1 MNLKALRRF
10 TASFTA
16 AAMALLSAYM
26 AAAASSAKFKLSSNK
41 TEVLKDNSF
50 TVTLSAEN
58 SFSAAGIYAEI
69 AFDKDAFE
77 LKKYTVVNDIISEC
91 SVGYRNSKVLFVWDS
106 DKNASFSSGNL
117 LKLQFKTIS
126 DSSEGKKKFSFD
138 VIEMCDEKFKSVP
151 NAVTSAEVSVK
162 KLTASDNVLKT
173 IDLIN
178 NIGTVDASDACLK
191 RITLALN
198 AFSKLSSSEKG
209 LVSNYPTLAE
219 AQKKYN
225 ELKEKEEAEKN
236 QQALQNEINKF
247 LSDNAE
253 ALALTENNAKISDL
267 TRVTDAL
274 NEYATKSAYVREKLK
289 NKYEHLKKLRDK
301 INALIEDENAK
312 NAAAEI
318 AAGFKETFKDLIE
331 LPVSNVVYEPE
342 LLTEIE
348 SAVNTYDEVFDDYTK
363 ALLTKEYQHIKA
375 LYERYKELEIKNA
388 PEPES
393 VVREYTAF
401 REKYLKLIMM
411 GEDSVTQNEYSL
423 IQQAMSDFDSMSD
436 MAKGKMA
443 SVYRH
448 FMNLL
453 FALNNAEVD
462 YTDSDDT
469 QTDIDS
475 DTDGNEIIKE
485 VVKYKTKT
493 LTAGEIGLKT
503 SYEASDTVWMLLAL
517 LGVSIILFSVPT
529 TLYFV
534 MKNKYL
540 KGGENGE

>member
-1 MNLKALRRF
+1 MTLKALRRF
-10 TASFTA
+10 TASLMA
-16 AAMALLSAYM
+16 AAMALLSAYT

-41 TEVLKDNSF
+41 TEVFKDNSF

-69 AFDKDAFE
+69 SFDKTAFE
-77 LKKYTVVNDIISEC
+77 LQKYTVVNDNISDC

-106 DKNASFSSGNL
+106 DKNASFSGNL
-117 LKLQFKTIS
+117 LKLQFKTVS

-138 VIEMCDEKFKSVP
+138 VIEMCDEKFKSVS

-198 AFSKLSSSEKG
+198 AFSKLTSSEKG

-225 ELKEKEEAEKN
+225 ELKEKEETEKN

-247 LSDNAE
+247 LSDNAD
-253 ALALTENNAKISDL
+253 ALALTESNAKISDL
-267 TRVTDAL
+267 TKVTDAL

-312 NAAAEI
+312 NAAIEI
-318 AAGFKETFKDLIE
+318 AAGFRETFKDLIE

-342 LLTEIE
+342 VLTEIE
-348 SAVNTYDEVFDDYTK
+348 SAINTYDEVFDDYTK

-411 GEDSVTQNEYSL
+411 SEDSVTQNEYSL
-423 IQQAMSDFDSMSD
+423 IQQAMSDYDSMSD

-448 FMNLL
+448 LMNLL

-462 YTDSDDT
+462 YIDSDDT

-475 DTDGNEIIKE
+475 DTNGNEIIKE

-493 LTAGEIGLKT
+493 LEAGEIGLKT
-503 SYEASDTVWMLLAL
+503 SYKVSDTVWMLLVL

>member
-1 MNLKALRRF
+1 MTLKALRRF

-16 AAMALLSAYM
+16 AAMALLSAYT

-41 TEVLKDNSF
+41 TEVFKDNSF

-69 AFDKDAFE
+69 SFDKTAFE
-77 LKKYTVVNDIISEC
+77 LQKYTVVNDNISDC

-106 DKNASFSSGNL
+106 DKNASFSGNL
-117 LKLQFKTIS
+117 LKLQFKTVS

-138 VIEMCDEKFKSVP
+138 VIEMCDEKFKSVS
-151 NAVTSAEVSVK
+151 NAVTPAEVSVK
-162 KLTASDNVLKT
+162 KLAASDNVLKT

-198 AFSKLSSSEKG
+198 AFSKLTSSEKG

-253 ALALTENNAKISDL
+253 ALALTESNAKISDL

-289 NKYEHLKKLRDK
+289 NEYEHLKKLRDK

-312 NAAAEI
+312 NAAIEI
-318 AAGFKETFKDLIE
+318 AAGFRETFKDLIE

-348 SAVNTYDEVFDDYTK
+348 SAINTYDEVFDDYTK

-411 GEDSVTQNEYSL
+411 SEDSVTLNEYSL
-423 IQQAMSDFDSMSD
+423 IQQAMSDYDSMSD
-436 MAKGKMA
+436 MAKGKTA

-448 FMNLL
+448 LMNLL

-462 YTDSDDT
+462 YIDSDDT
-469 QTDIDS
+469 LTDIDS

-493 LTAGEIGLKT
+493 LEAGEIGLKT
-503 SYEASDTVWMLLAL
+503 SYKVSDTVWMLLVL